1 MARLKTKLQSF
12 VFLYVVAPML
22 VVLLYF
28 LINLYQRK
36 IEAYQAGLVTFRDG
50 VGRTL
55 SLEINQTERS
65 VSSFAALPQ
74 VAKVLGGAL
83 AARQRLTTS
92 QLTVSDF
99 FKMIET
105 GQGIVS
111 NRTIGVSP
119 QQMVNNPATERFLVL
134 QEEHPEMVD
143 FVLTDNLGDTLAASN
158 PDAERNFVTD
168 PWWRTAFTDRRAAVF
183 YEPKVDDDGRFGM
196 FSAIWDNSSGE
207 LLPLGALRVTI
218 DLDALMDRIGQQA
231 MPTNLAVMTMNPS
244 KWMHVAGDPWL
255 VSETAK
261 AIFGEINTRFM
272 RTGWFAGT
280 HFSSIALD
288 ERFRINNEDQMLL
301 VALRRDPLTPSHILH
316 ELALAVVLSLVALGV
331 ISGLAWLAALRLVNT
346 NEAMVDAGIWL
357 LHRVRGE
364 EKVPQ
369 AQVAHVEKS
378 PLGREI
384 HSWEMAFRRSIAQD
398 VEAHTFESRRD
409 LELAHDFQMAY
420 LNRPYPKV
428 PSVPVPGRL
437 SLRFHHRYKP
447 ALALGG
453 DFFDLAP
460 LSQESAGLFIA
471 DVMGHGTRSALITS
485 ILRTLLTD
493 HKAQGRNARNFMREL
508 NRSFCGLIKQVRMD
522 YPLFASAYY
531 FVADTTARAATF
543 CTAGHPA
550 PFHIRGATNTIERL
564 RVAEPH
570 GAALGIHPDE
580 EYSGGSC
587 RLIPGDI
594 FIFFT
599 DGAYE
604 CFNPKGEEFGMAGIE
619 AALRRL
625 MHQGVA
631 NIVNGL
637 MDVIDDFTAAST
649 LRDDVCIVG
658 IEVQEESSAVEKG
671 RTGRIQLPENLPGA

>member
-12 VFLYVVAPML
+12 VFLYVIAPLL

-28 LINLYQRK
+28 LINLYRQK
-36 IEAYQAGLVTFRDG
+36 IDEYQGDLATFRDG
-50 VGRTL
+50 MTRVL
-55 SLEINQTERS
+55 SLEMNQTERT

-74 VAKVLGGAL
+74 VSKVLGGAL

-92 QLTVSDF
+92 QLTVADF
-99 FKMIET
+99 FRMIET
-105 GQGIVS
+105 GQGMIT
-111 NRTIGVSP
+111 NRTVGVSP
-119 QQMVNNPATERFLVL
+119 QLMVNNPATERFQILL
-134 QEEHPEMVD
+134 EEHPEMVD
-143 FVLTDNLGDTLAASN
+143 FVLTDSLGDTLAAST
-158 PDAERNFVTD
+158 PDAQRNHGSSS
-168 PWWRTAFTDRRAAVF
+168 WWRTAFSDRRATVF
-183 YEPKVDDDGRFGM
+183 YEPRVDDDGRFGM
-196 FSAIWDNSSGE
+196 FTAIWDNSTGE

-218 DLDALMDRIGQQA
+218 DLDALMTRIGEQPVPA
-231 MPTNLAVMTMNPS
+231 GHAVMAMNPS
-244 KWMHVAGDPWL
+244 KWLNAVGDPA
-255 VSETAK
+255 VASESAS
-261 AIFGEINTRFM
+261 AIFGEINTRFL
-272 RTGWFAGT
+272 RTGWFGNT
-280 HFSSIALD
+280 HFSARQLDPRFRLD
-288 ERFRINNEDQMLL
+288 EQDQMLL
-301 VALRRDPLTPSHILH
+301 VALRRDPLTPSNILH
-316 ELALAVVLSLVALGV
+316 SVVFAVVVSLLALAV
-331 ISGLAWLAALRLVNT
+331 ISGLAWLAARRLVNT
-346 NEAMVDAGIWL
+346 NEALLDAGAWL
-357 LHRVRGE
+357 LRRVRGE
-364 EKVPQ
+364 SAVP
-369 AQVAHVEKS
+369 AASIAHLERTN
-378 PLGREI
+378 LGREI
-384 HSWEMAFRRSIAQD
+384 QEWEMAFRRSVTED
-398 VEAHTFESRRD
+398 VQAHAFESLRD
-409 LELAHDFQMAY
+409 LDLAHDFQMAY

-428 PSVPVPGRL
+428 PAVPVPGRL

-493 HKAQGRNARNFMREL
+493 HKAQGRNARNFLREL

-543 CTAGHPA
+543 STAGHPA
-550 PFHIRGATNTIERL
+550 PFLLRGATNTVDRL

-587 RLIPGDI
+587 RLFPGDV

-604 CFNPKGEEFGMAGIE
+604 CFNPKGDEFGMAGIE
-619 AALRRL
+619 SALRRL
-625 MHQGVA
+625 MHQGVT

-637 MDVIDDFTAAST
+637 MDAVDDFTAAAT

-658 IEVQEESSAVEKG
+658 IEVLEESSATEKG